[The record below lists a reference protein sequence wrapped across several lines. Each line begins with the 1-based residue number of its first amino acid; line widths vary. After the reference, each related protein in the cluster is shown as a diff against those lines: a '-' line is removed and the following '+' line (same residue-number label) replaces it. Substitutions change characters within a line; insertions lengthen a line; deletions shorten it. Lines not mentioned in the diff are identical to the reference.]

1 MTSKI
6 SFTTFPTQYRPK
18 SSLVSWMRIA
28 SSVTTTTNMTR
39 LPSTHGLHVRE
50 LPSNSHFLMAPLSVL
65 DPRISYEG
73 LKAYY
78 ADDITLSDH
87 VELSKASHFNYFD
100 KHYANANKPMSSAPS
115 MPVPTTPPVEGSPQK
130 SFTAQYRRKEKSSH
144 NELEEYF
151 KLPAEDFD
159 TCNPIHWWVGRR
171 SQFPCLFHLAHDI
184 LCIPGE
190 SLENINFQSF

>member
-6 SFTTFPTQYRPK
+6 FFATFPIQYCPK
-18 SSLVSWMRIA
+18 SSLVSRMRIA

-50 LPSNSHFLMAPLSVL
+50 LPSNSRFLMALLSVL

-73 LKAYY
+73 LKADY

-87 VELSKASHFNYFD
+87 LELSKASLFNYFD
-100 KHYANANKPMSSAPS
+100 EHYANANKPLSSAPS
-115 MPVPTTPPVEGSPQK
+115 TPVPTTPHVEGLPQK
-130 SFTAQYRRKEKSSH
+130 SITARYRRKEKSSH
-144 NELEEYF
+144 NELEEYL

-159 TCNPIHWWVGRR
+159 TCNPIHWWVGR
-171 SQFPCLFHLAHDI
+171 STKSISMPL
-184 LCIPGE
+184 
-190 SLENINFQSF
+190 SLGLRYSMHSW